1 MEPQAVDGS
10 GPAQV
15 PPGLLDL
22 DDVTGAAGAAGE
34 DVLAQRLPRMLTG
47 VALADV
53 GQQRP
58 CRRAQRHDVVGPLL
72 GRAARFAPYAG
83 GEIEIG
89 PAHASHFSS
98 AP

>member
-47 VALADV
+47 VALGAV

-58 CRRAQRHDVVGPLL
+58 CRPAPRHELVGPLL
-72 GRAARFAPYAG
+72 GRAARSAPNAG
-83 GEIEIG
+83 GEGELG
-89 PAHASHFSS
+89 PAHAERLAS
-98 AP
+98 AR